1 MAQPNS
7 DQRVAGRAT
16 AVPQKP
22 IETRSGV
29 AHAAEHILAEHI
41 LVVDDDPQIR
51 EVIADYLSAEGF
63 KVSQAGDG
71 TAMRRVLEAG
81 PADLVILDVQ
91 LPGEDGLTLAAR
103 LRRESQGGIIML
115 SRKDDLVD
123 RVAGLEVGADD
134 YVAKPFQLREL
145 LARVRSVLRRRSA
158 APAAPEGPA
167 ADRPE
172 KSPGK
177 SAQRLCFAGFQLDRH
192 TRTVLDPN
200 GAPVELSAGEFDLL
214 LTFLEH
220 PKRALSRDEIL
231 DYAHGREAALFDR
244 SIDVQVGRL
253 RRKIEINPQRPELI
267 KTVRGV
273 GYIFD
278 IEVRQD

>member
-1 MAQPNS
+1 MNGS
-7 DQRVAGRAT
+7 
-16 AVPQKP
+16 
-22 IETRSGV
+22 
-29 AHAAEHILAEHI
+29 EHI
-41 LVVDDDPQIR
+41 LVVDDDAEIR
-51 EVIADYLSAEGF
+51 ELVQEYLQEEGYR
-63 KVSQAGDG
+63 VSLAADG
-71 TAMRRVLEAG
+71 TAMQEVLEQT
-81 PADLVILDVQ
+81 PVDLVILDVR

-103 LRRESQGGIIML
+103 LRRESHAGIIML
-115 SRKDDLVD
+115 SRKDELVD

-158 APAAPEGPA
+158 APAAAAAA
-167 ADRPE
+167 ADRA
-172 KSPGK
+172 PGR
-177 SAQRLCFAGFQLDRH
+177 ADD
-192 TRTVLDPN
+192 TRTLLDPN

-231 DYAHGREAALFDR
+231 DFAHGREAALFDR

-253 RRKIEINPQRPELI
+253 RRKIETNPQRPELI

-273 GYIFD
+273 GYKFTAPV
-278 IEVRQD
+278 EYG

>member
-1 MAQPNS
+1 MNGS
-7 DQRVAGRAT
+7 
-16 AVPQKP
+16 
-22 IETRSGV
+22 
-29 AHAAEHILAEHI
+29 EHI
-41 LVVDDDPQIR
+41 LVVDDDAEIR
-51 EVIADYLSAEGF
+51 ELVQEYLQEEGYR
-63 KVSQAGDG
+63 VSLAADG
-71 TAMRRVLEAG
+71 TAMQEVLEQT
-81 PADLVILDVQ
+81 PVDLVILDVR

-103 LRRESQGGIIML
+103 LRRESHAGIIML
-115 SRKDDLVD
+115 SRKDELVD

-158 APAAPEGPA
+158 APAAAAAA
-167 ADRPE
+167 ADRAPGRADDV
-172 KSPGK
+172 PGK
-177 SAQRLCFAGFQLDRH
+177 SARRLSFAGFQLDRH
-192 TRTVLDPN
+192 TRTLLDPN

-231 DYAHGREAALFDR
+231 DFAHGREAALFDR

-253 RRKIEINPQRPELI
+253 RRKIETNPQRPELI

-273 GYIFD
+273 GYRFD
-278 IEVRQD
+278 MEVRQD

>member
-1 MAQPNS
+1 MNGS
-7 DQRVAGRAT
+7 
-16 AVPQKP
+16 
-22 IETRSGV
+22 
-29 AHAAEHILAEHI
+29 EHI
-41 LVVDDDPQIR
+41 LVVDDDAEIR
-51 EVIADYLSAEGF
+51 DLVQEYLQEEGYR
-63 KVSQAGDG
+63 VSLAADG
-71 TAMRRVLEAG
+71 TAMQEVLG
-81 PADLVILDVQ
+81 RTPVDLVILDVR

-103 LRRESQGGIIML
+103 LRRESHAGIIML
-115 SRKDDLVD
+115 SRKDELVD

-158 APAAPEGPA
+158 APAAPEDPA

-177 SAQRLCFAGFQLDRH
+177 SAQRLCFAGFQLHRH